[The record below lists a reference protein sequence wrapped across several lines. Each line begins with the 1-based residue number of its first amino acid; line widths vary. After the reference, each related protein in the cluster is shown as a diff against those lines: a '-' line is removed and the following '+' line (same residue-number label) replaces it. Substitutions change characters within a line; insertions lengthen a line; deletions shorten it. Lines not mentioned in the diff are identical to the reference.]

1 MNKHSFSLLISIIA
15 LIILTSCQD
24 VKKGLSGKKIDEGN
38 EFLVIKKN
46 PLVVPPDFDE
56 LPQPK
61 NNKNLE
67 KISNQNAIKENEFKK
82 LLEKKEEKTKKNNTK
97 INGNLEENIL
107 KKIKK

>member
-1 MNKHSFSLLISIIA
+1 MK
-15 LIILTSCQD
+15 
-24 VKKGLSGKKIDEGN
+24 LSENIDFKN
-38 EFLVIKKN
+38 FQIKKN

-82 LLEKKEEKTKKNNTK
+82 LLEKKDEKTKENNTK